1 MNEVDGRVRV
11 GISVQ
16 EAFERDSVNFRPGA
30 IDALNQL
37 ALIFQKA
44 ETARFDIE
52 LINEMNPEDAR
63 PARRSTAQQQ
73 TTVFSYLSLAS
84 RDVLPK
90 F

>member
-1 MNEVDGRVRV
+1 MRV

-37 ALIFQKA
+37 AAIFEKA
-44 ETARFDIE
+44 ETAKFDIE
-52 LINEMNPEDAR
+52 LINEMNLEAAPNTTL
-63 PARRSTAQQQ
+63 SAQQQ
-73 TTVFSYLSLAS
+73 NAVFSYLSLAS